1 MIGDYL
7 EVYTFDYL
15 MERALSQVP
24 NTVDKRQGSI
34 IYDALAPACYRLA
47 DFYNT
52 LRNIYKDTFVQ
63 TATGESLDLKVAEQ
77 GVTRYP
83 ATFAIKKGYF
93 ASANEE
99 PMAIPLG
106 ARFSTISD
114 INPITYVVT
123 AAYAED
129 GVVQPGYYQL
139 KCEVAGVSGN
149 EYSGTLTNITYV
161 QGLATATML
170 DLINP
175 ARDEETDEE
184 LRTRYF
190 ERVNQKEF
198 GGNIAQYDQ
207 ELREISGVG
216 DVQIYPVWDGG
227 GTVKLSIVDS
237 EYNRCSTEFITIVQN
252 LIDPENSQGVTGTG
266 LGLAPIG
273 HKVTVVTPDEFVANI
288 TATVVLMSGMSIGQV
303 TTPIENAIEE
313 YFQTLR
319 KSWGAADEYNDYSLG
334 IYISRITAAI
344 LTVPGVANVTNVKIN
359 GSSVDVTLQENATTQ
374 QLPIVGTVTIN
385 E

>member
-15 MERALSQVP
+15 MEQALSQVP

-52 LRNIYKDTFVQ
+52 LRNIYRDTFAE

-77 GVTRYP
+77 GITRYP

-161 QGLATATML
+161 QGLAAATML

-190 ERVNQKEF
+190 KMVNQKAF

-207 ELREISGVG
+207 ELKEISGVG
-216 DVQIYPVWDGG
+216 DVQIYPVWNGG

-237 EYNRCSTEFITIVQN
+237 EYNKCSNEFVNIVQN
-252 LIDPENSQGVTGTG
+252 LIDPENSTGVAGTG
-266 LGLAPIG
+266 LGIAPIG
-273 HKVTVVTPDEFVANI
+273 HQVTVVTPTEYTANI
-288 TATVVLMSGMSIGQV
+288 SATIVLMSGMSIGQV
-303 TTPIENAIEE
+303 STPIENAIEA
-313 YFQTLR
+313 YFGTLR
-319 KSWGAADEYNDYSLG
+319 KNWGVSDEYNDYSLG

-344 LTVPGVANVTNVKIN
+344 LTVPGVANVTNVQIN
-359 GSSVDVTLQENATTQ
+359 GSAVDVALTENSTTQ